1 MSTIPNIM
9 MKKSIPLAMKSKKK
23 SIPINI
29 NSNPSQGKF
38 LISNQINQVAS
49 SYLSMGQK
57 IQIQKNL
64 KNSKMIRVNTNS
76 ACNYYT
82 NPGMDSKHSITNS
95 LLNNYNN
102 INFKDSEISGINF
115 NNYFGNVSQ
124 QNYSGINKTEDLS
137 YAANNYNK
145 LTCANIEHQISIYK
159 AAEECDENKIFFG
172 TLNMILQNK
181 KFDYI
186 KEALKLYKG
195 KELDR
200 MKSFVQQ
207 NGYNPQ

>member
-1 MSTIPNIM
+1 MEIIKIISTNPIQYLIEMIDEITNL
-9 MKKSIPLAMKSKKK
+9 KSIKRKKMVVYWYTQILASFYN
-23 SIPINI
+23 NI
-29 NSNPSQGKF
+29 DNNS
-38 LISNQINQVAS
+38 LI
-49 SYLSMGQK
+49 
-57 IQIQKNL
+57 
-64 KNSKMIRVNTNS
+64 
-76 ACNYYT
+76 
-82 NPGMDSKHSITNS
+82 SITNK
-95 LLNNYNN
+95 LLNVLK
-102 INFKDSEISGINF
+102 NFYGIN
-115 NNYFGNVSQ
+115 YR
-124 QNYSGINKTEDLS
+124 NYSGINKTEDLS